1 MMACQV
7 LERDQA
13 KLSMKVR
20 FMTIM
25 VGQGQDFSR
34 ETVMAVD
41 QPGADRT
48 SVLGDDSNDG
58 EKLMDSREI

>member
-7 LERDQA
+7 LERDQT
-13 KLSMKVR
+13 KLRMKVR

-25 VGQGQDFSR
+25 VGQGQDFRR

-41 QPGADRT
+41 QPGADGN
-48 SVLGDDSNDG
+48 SVLEDDSNDG

>member
-7 LERDQA
+7 LERDQT
-13 KLSMKVR
+13 KLRMKVR

-25 VGQGQDFSR
+25 VGQGQDFRR

-41 QPGADRT
+41 QPGADGT
-48 SVLGDDSNDG
+48 SVLEDDSNDG